1 MWNAD
6 HNSSSS
12 WDIEGYMGKRAWED
26 IKCTLACMAKENWP
40 RDKET
45 DKKVPPKH
53 PNYIDEYIK
62 WAK

>member
-1 MWNAD
+1 
-6 HNSSSS
+6 
-12 WDIEGYMGKRAWED
+12 
-26 IKCTLACMAKENWP
+26 MAKENWP

-62 WAK
+62 WAKSFNDPKSFEELREQLKPKGIFKLKDPPIYP